1 MVKSSNV
8 EFIDKK
14 VGHQTR
20 RNSNLMRRKED
31 GEEREGGG
39 QDELMYRTRIVSNRI

>member
-14 VGHQTR
+14 VGYQTR

-39 QDELMYRTRIVSNRI
+39 QDELMYRTRIVSNRN

>member
-20 RNSNLMRRKED
+20 RNSNLMRRKE
-31 GEEREGGG
+31 GRWGGEGGRRAG
-39 QDELMYRTRIVSNRI
+39 